1 MRPSP
6 RRARAC
12 ARVVALLA
20 ALGGAARAAP
30 LGAQC
35 RPPASSHEARLLA
48 FYAAPVAFSPA
59 TAPERMPAGAVRV
72 GAEGAPVPVP
82 DAALRQTSLCYQS
95 STQSTRLAPL
105 FGRPRVTLGL
115 PAGLTLEGSYLPPIT
130 VGGATP
136 ALLSLAV
143 ARTQPLPGSGGR
155 ALVALRVHGT
165 AGTVRGAIT
174 CARDQLQMADPA
186 APCYGTRPS
195 RDTFRPD
202 MVGGEAVAAV
212 RAWRDRVAL
221 YGGGG
226 VTWER
231 PRFQVGFTDAAGT
244 TDATRVSVELRRG
257 TLLGG
262 VTARASRTLDL
273 ELQAYVV
280 PADVTTWRLGAGYRL
295 R

>member
-1 MRPSP
+1 MPTP
-6 RRARAC
+6 RRARAG

-20 ALGGAARAAP
+20 ALAGAAGAAAP
-30 LGAQC
+30 VSAQC

-48 FYAAPVAFSPA
+48 FYAAPIAFSPA
-59 TAPERMPAGAVRV
+59 TAPERIPAGAVRV
-72 GAEGAPVPVP
+72 GAEAAPVPIP
-82 DAALRQTSLCYQS
+82 EAALRQTSLCYQS

-105 FGRPRVTLGL
+105 FGRPRVTIGL
-115 PAGLTLEGSYLPPIT
+115 PAGLTLEGSYLPPVT

-136 ALLSLAV
+136 SLFSMAS

-165 AGTVRGAIT
+165 VGTVRGAIT
-174 CARDQLQMADPA
+174 CARDQLQQVDPA
-186 APCYGTRPS
+186 APCYGTQPS

-202 MVGGEAVAAV
+202 MVGGEATVAV
-212 RAWRDRVAL
+212 RAWRGRVAL

-226 VTWER
+226 VTWLR
-231 PRFQVGFTDAAGT
+231 PRFQVGFTDAAGV
-244 TDATRVSVELRRG
+244 TDATRVSVDLRRG

-262 VTARASRTLDL
+262 VTAHASRTLDL
-273 ELQAYVV
+273 EAQAYVV